1 MEKFA
6 SSPGKIT
13 RLSVA
18 VLVDGDLPPE
28 QVEKIEGVVK
38 AAAGLSEERGDMLI
52 VDLFFQ
58 SRDVRRRKESLASEY
73 DEVDRAWKQGWV
85 NSTF

>member
-38 AAAGLSEERGDMLI
+38 AATGLSEERGDMLI
-52 VDLFFQ
+52 VESSFQ
-58 SRDVRRRKESLASEY
+58 SRRCKRRKESFSFSEY
-73 DEVDRAWKQGWV
+73 DEVDRAF
-85 NSTF
+85 S